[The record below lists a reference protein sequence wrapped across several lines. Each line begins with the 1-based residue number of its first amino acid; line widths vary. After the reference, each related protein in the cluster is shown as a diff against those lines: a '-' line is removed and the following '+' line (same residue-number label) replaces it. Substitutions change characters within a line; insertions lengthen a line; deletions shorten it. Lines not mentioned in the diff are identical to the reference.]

1 MYATVHKGD
10 ASPRRMVARPQTVV
24 QSDKPLQDQPIRGS
38 AVEVFSATEEN
49 MTPFARRLE
58 LARIR
63 EQRQPDS
70 FRAARGIALG
80 AALGAVIWGVALWF
94 VLV

>member
-1 MYATVHKGD
+1 
-10 ASPRRMVARPQTVV
+10 
-24 QSDKPLQDQPIRGS
+24 
-38 AVEVFSATEEN
+38 

-63 EQRQPDS
+63 EQRQPDG

-80 AALGAVIWGVALWF
+80 AALGAVIWGLALW
-94 VLV
+94 LALL

>member
-1 MYATVHKGD
+1 
-10 ASPRRMVARPQTVV
+10 
-24 QSDKPLQDQPIRGS
+24 
-38 AVEVFSATEEN
+38 

-70 FRAARGIALG
+70 FRAARGIATG
-80 AALGAVIWGVALWF
+80 AALGAVIWGLALWL
-94 VLV
+94 VLL

>member
-1 MYATVHKGD
+1 
-10 ASPRRMVARPQTVV
+10 
-24 QSDKPLQDQPIRGS
+24 
-38 AVEVFSATEEN
+38 

-80 AALGAVIWGVALWF
+80 AALGAVAWGLALWL
-94 VLV
+94 VLL